1 MSRDEDLNEAAE
13 RHIRELDAHLE
24 RLKRQNETL
33 DALSE
38 QQAAEVEELK
48 RLLSQTGEHLRAK
61 RREGEPPKE

>member
-1 MSRDEDLNEAAE
+1 MSRDEDLNEAAA

-48 RLLSQTGEHLRAK
+48 RLLSQAGEHFRAK
-61 RREGEPPKE
+61 REDEPPKD

>member
-1 MSRDEDLNEAAE
+1 MPRDEDLNEAAA

-38 QQAAEVEELK
+38 AQAAEVEELK
-48 RLLSQTGEHLRAK
+48 RLLSQVGEQFRAK
-61 RREGEPPKE
+61 GEEEPPND